1 MTSSQNAHSSRSH
14 LLFFLGSTAF
24 ILLFLINACTPKT
37 LEVQEIVDQA
47 ISQSGGSTVANAE
60 IQFTFR
66 DHFYRAKRENGTRVY
81 ERCLDAACLLE
92 RDVLTSDGDF
102 IRFRESVPIQV
113 PDSMKQKYTNSIN
126 SVHYFSVLPY
136 GLNDAAVT
144 KTLIDIHDVKGQS
157 YYRVKV
163 TFAEEGGGEDFQDQ
177 YMYWIAT
184 EDFTI
189 DYLAYNY
196 QVDEGGTR
204 FREAFN
210 ERIINGVRF
219 VDYRNYKPKTQ
230 FPPLT
235 DLDTEF
241 ENNEL
246 ILLSTIAT
254 ENPEVTPLVSQ

>member
-1 MTSSQNAHSSRSH
+1 MTPSQNAHSSRSY
-14 LLFFLGSTAF
+14 LLFFQSSMAF
-24 ILLFLINACTPKT
+24 LFLFLINACTPKT
-37 LEVQEIVDQA
+37 PEVQEIVDQA
-47 ISQSGGSTVANAE
+47 IAQSGGSTVENAQ
-60 IQFTFR
+60 IQFKFR
-66 DHFYRAKRENGTRVY
+66 DYYYRAKRENGVRVF
-81 ERCLDAACLLE
+81 ERCRDAACLLE
-92 RDVLTSDGDF
+92 RDVLTSEGDF
-102 IRFRESVPIQV
+102 TRFRESAPIQV
-113 PDSMKQKYTNSIN
+113 PDSMKQKYANSIN

-136 GLNDAAVT
+136 GLNDPAVT
-144 KTLIDIHDVKGQS
+144 KTLIDIHDVKGKS

-163 TFAEEGGGEDFQDQ
+163 IFDEEGGGEDFQDQ
-177 YMYWIAT
+177 YMYWIST
-184 EDFTI
+184 EDFTV

-210 ERIINGVRF
+210 ERMINGVRF

-235 DLDTEF
+235 DLDAQF

-254 ENPEVTPLVSQ
+254 ENPEVTPLVRQ